1 MMDIENSKIG
11 INFRTRKISCHTIM
25 DVYLEEQL

>member
-1 MMDIENSKIG
+1 MDVENSKIG
-11 INFRTRKISCHTIM
+11 IDFQTRKISPHSLM